1 MLHTTKL
8 VTFALGALIL
18 WRYIYPYTCLSLV
31 IPLSIASVI
40 CTGRFV
46 ARMHRRRYWA
56 SYYLIENS
64 PLYHLV
70 TGRTFSMILAIIT
83 GSVYALSLSA
93 FTALGG
99 AFEMIMIS
107 LNGLLAIILHPIASA
122 LTQRHAATGVA
133 NHATKRLLTLSCFTI
148 TAIIYIA
155 ILLNTKIPDYID
167 PTSLRASVD
176 AASQQVASQC
186 PFINISLKGVQEFT
200 ATQWFFMVG
209 STGFLESSM
218 LKYASWLVFLGYSSL
233 AFMGM
238 SLLSAELAV
247 YSSTRSKYPQD

>member
-1 MLHTTKL
+1 MIRTAIAAT
-8 VTFALGALIL
+8 VTLSALIL

-31 IPLSIASVI
+31 IPLFFAIVI
-40 CTGRFV
+40 CAGRFV
-46 ARMHRRRYWA
+46 ASMHRRRHWA
-56 SYYLIENS
+56 SYYLKENS
-64 PLYHLV
+64 SLYLLV
-70 TGRTFSMILAIIT
+70 TGRLFSMIRAIIT
-83 GSVYALSLSA
+83 GTVYAFSLSA

-99 AFEMIMIS
+99 AYEMITLF
-107 LNGLLAIILHPIASA
+107 LNGFLVLILHPVTKDFI
-122 LTQRHAATGVA
+122 QRHAAIGVA
-133 NHATKRLLTLSCFTI
+133 DHATKRLLALSSFTI

-155 ILLNTKIPDYID
+155 ILFNTKMPDYID
-167 PTSLRASVD
+167 PTSLRASVN

-200 ATQWFFMVG
+200 ATQWFFMVA

-233 AFMGM
+233 ALMGM

-247 YSSTRSKYPQD
+247 FSSARSKYPQD

>member
-1 MLHTTKL
+1 MIRTAIAAT
-8 VTFALGALIL
+8 VTLSALIL
-18 WRYIYPYTCLSLV
+18 WRYTYPYTCLSLV
-31 IPLSIASVI
+31 IPLFFAIVI
-40 CTGRFV
+40 CAGRFV

-70 TGRTFSMILAIIT
+70 TGRIFSLILAIIT
-83 GSVYALSLSA
+83 GCVYAFSLSA

-99 AFEMIMIS
+99 AFEIS
-107 LNGLLAIILHPIASA
+107 MLFLNGLLALILHPIASA
-122 LTQRHAATGVA
+122 LIQRHAATGVV

-155 ILLNTKIPDYID
+155 ILLNTTIPDYID
-167 PTSLRASVD
+167 PTSLRDSVN

-186 PFINISLKGVQEFT
+186 PFINISLKGIQEFT
-200 ATQWFFMVG
+200 ATQWFFMVA

-218 LKYASWLVFLGYSSL
+218 LKYASWLIFLGYSSL
-233 AFMGM
+233 ALMGM

-247 YSSTRSKYPQD
+247 FSSARSKYPQD